1 MKIYTRLTL
10 GVGTL
15 FVIIVFILALS
26 AGQIS
31 VLSLRTENILK
42 DNYLSL
48 QYTQEMLRNL
58 EHLPASPDRINT
70 LDSLL
75 AKQILNITEP
85 GEKEVTYQLGVIL
98 KGVHNTKKITERTK
112 TKIRNC
118 IYKIQLLNMLA
129 LQRKS
134 ELAIVSAGNAASWIA
149 IAGTICFILSFTL
162 LLNLPS
168 SIAAPIRQLTARIRE
183 IGNKNYE
190 QRIYLKDSPEFK
202 EVSQA
207 FNQMASQ
214 LEMFEGSSL
223 AQLISDKKRIEALL
237 NHISDPVFGLNA
249 EYRLIFYNTA
259 AAHILGISENMD
271 TYGKNLSEVPTS
283 DLLSHLITGISDT
296 EIKSLSPISI
306 VLNGKEHFYSRNI
319 TPVYSNEEGEKIFS
333 GYVIRLMDIT
343 RFQQKDVARDYFIA
357 TISHELKTP
366 LASIKMSTDLLSKD
380 KVSPITQEQ
389 LELVEGIQSDVNR
402 LLSITS
408 ELLKISQI
416 ESGNISLE
424 LQNTP
429 LNQLLYHAL
438 EAVKRQLDNKSVK
451 VELQIPDPLISIIA
465 DPDKSAW
472 VLVNILSNAIRYSPE
487 NGLLTIQVTDK
498 PGFIGI
504 NIQDQGPGISPE
516 FQARVFDRYFQ
527 VPGVQSGGSGLGLS
541 IGKEFMAAQG
551 GNIELISRP
560 GEGATFTVWFQQSPQ
575 Q

>member
-149 IAGTICFILSFTL
+149 ITGTICFILSFTL

-183 IGNKNYE
+183 IGNKNYD
-190 QRIYLKDSPEFK
+190 QRIYLQDSPEFK

-249 EYRLIFYNTA
+249 EY
-259 AAHILGISENMD
+259 HII
-271 TYGKNLSEVPTS
+271 PQQ
-283 DLLSHLITGISDT
+283 H
-296 EIKSLSPISI
+296 
-306 VLNGKEHFYSRNI
+306 
-319 TPVYSNEEGEKIFS
+319 IFS
-333 GYVIRLMDIT
+333 VFLKIWILMEKT
-343 RFQQKDVARDYFIA
+343 YLKFQQVIYCHI
-357 TISHELKTP
+357 
-366 LASIKMSTDLLSKD
+366 
-380 KVSPITQEQ
+380 
-389 LELVEGIQSDVNR
+389 
-402 LLSITS
+402 
-408 ELLKISQI
+408 
-416 ESGNISLE
+416 
-424 LQNTP
+424 
-429 LNQLLYHAL
+429 
-438 EAVKRQLDNKSVK
+438 
-451 VELQIPDPLISIIA
+451 
-465 DPDKSAW
+465 
-472 VLVNILSNAIRYSPE
+472 
-487 NGLLTIQVTDK
+487 
-498 PGFIGI
+498 
-504 NIQDQGPGISPE
+504 
-516 FQARVFDRYFQ
+516 
-527 VPGVQSGGSGLGLS
+527 
-541 IGKEFMAAQG
+541 
-551 GNIELISRP
+551 
-560 GEGATFTVWFQQSPQ
+560 
-575 Q
+575 